1 MITAALYSYIQPF
14 EQLHVN
20 ILETVLSINTLILLL
35 LRNTQDISDNLDTLK
50 KQSPQNGTVCQD
62 DVRDVTAFSWLLL
75 PVYYLPLII
84 CCIAGG
90 VWAYIKIR

>member
-20 ILETVLSINTLILLL
+20 ILETILSINTLILLL
-35 LRNTQDISDNLDTLK
+35 LRNTEDISDTLGTIER
-50 KQSPQNGTVCQD
+50 QLPQNEMDCQD
-62 DVRDVTAFSWLLL
+62 DIRGVTDFSWLLL

-84 CCIAGG
+84 CCTAGG
-90 VWAYIKIR
+90 VWVYIKIR